1 MVNKEEMKEAI
12 AALERKLRDEFEK
25 KLSNMKDEVQKT
37 YEGKIT
43 SLEKTISDLTRR
55 LDNVDTGTV
64 KEAWNIV
71 ASKKVAKSQ
80 SQIDIINTVSNENK
94 EIERRQKNVI
104 IFGIKESKKTD
115 VAEKKRD
122 DENEIELLLNEVHMD
137 KSVVSRSFRL
147 KSKKGISPI
156 IVEFNYK
163 EERNNF
169 IKKSYRKFEHIYV
182 NPDLTEA
189 QRNLD
194 KQLRE
199 KCRELNKPL
208 NLKDDWDN
216 VKSYYVIR
224 NNQVVKIN
232 K

>member
-122 DENEIELLLNEVHMD
+122 DENEIELLLNEAHMD

-147 KSKKGISPI
+147 KPKKIISPI
-156 IVEFNYK
+156 IVELNYK
-163 EERNNF
+163 EVRNNF